1 LIQTSLLRPINI
13 ISIMRKRNFLMGLLA
28 ATTVPVFAQSTDAVS
43 PTPNAIKPYLQVPSY
58 KPDANVVR
66 IFFSPTCPYSR
77 QYLSF
82 FKNLESSLNSKTAKE
97 SIFTPTT
104 NLSDGIEY
112 AMAFAA
118 VRRFHSRYAQNFIDA
133 SMIAAQEKNINVFNF
148 RGINIIASAVGFGRT
163 KQLPESLITL
173 IAKNKAL
180 LYLDV
185 QDYQA
190 AQKALQIIGTP
201 SVSVAGTYVV
211 SPEFTMGDPERFS
224 ELINAVISMSL

>member
-1 LIQTSLLRPINI
+1 
-13 ISIMRKRNFLMGLLA
+13 MRKRNFLMGLLA

-133 SMIAAQEKNINVFNF
+133 SMTAAQEKNINVFNF
-148 RGINIIASAVGFGRT
+148 RGINMIASAVGFGRT
-163 KQLPESLITL
+163 KQLPESLTAQYRLRRISALVFRFIRMTYQCHEVMSITTSVS
-173 IAKNKAL
+173 
-180 LYLDV
+180 YLDW
-185 QDYQA
+185 
-190 AQKALQIIGTP
+190 QI
-201 SVSVAGTYVV
+201 SH
-211 SPEFTMGDPERFS
+211 ER
-224 ELINAVISMSL
+224 